1 MARRPRARAKGIA
14 AAAAALSLLFA
25 APAAA
30 NPSITE
36 YSSGIS
42 GNSQPTGIARGPDG
56 AMWFTEYTAAKI
68 GRIDV
73 AGGVAENPPAGDRQ
87 LAAGS
92 FPIQIVAGSDGDLWF
107 TEAGDPGRIGRLD
120 PANGQLVGE
129 YPTPTVNSSPE
140 GITAGP
146 DGAIWFTESA
156 TDKIGRIDPAQATDG
171 TSTGMTEYVLPA
183 SPSGSNGPRDL
194 AFDAAGKLWITLNRD
209 AGGLDRL
216 DTAAAVAGTSAGITH
231 YDLPTAFTHPNG
243 IARGPDDRMWVA
255 EFGDGEVAKIDTAA
269 VTPDTSNG
277 ITEIAA
283 SGNPFHV
290 ATAGDGDM
298 WFTQN
303 QSNQLF
309 RLPPAASSGTTLDP
323 SDGITGDPT
332 DAASD
337 AAGNLWFTEPN
348 TADPSAPKIGEVHLA
363 TPTAPAPGS
372 PTVSGTAQSGQV
384 LTCHPDAAHWTGQ
397 PAPGFTYQ
405 WLHDGGDIAGATA
418 STYVASDADVAHQV
432 ACKVTGTNASGSAT
446 ATSAAVTVAAASPG
460 GGPPPSPSLTDT
472 TPNARVG
479 KPAMLSAAG
488 TTFSGGQIAASYS
501 FAIGATTATC
511 SGYDPVLAVHAT
523 QAATTPATLTVTSNT
538 GTTATATTS
547 LTVGAAT
554 GLKKLTVPSAQVLS
568 NPKKFAGKS
577 LKDALGIV
585 GMECEPAAGPSGTAS
600 HPGSRSASSYI
611 GQAQPVATNAQVAAG
626 CTGPSNDVI
635 VGIVDGLGCF
645 QQVKFADLAAPERR
659 IACNHLAAKIRLRNC
674 RSFLD
679 SEEVERL
686 IIATATGN
694 SGSKVA
700 TGPSTSHLPLLFDEF
715 WVSKGPVSIDG
726 LEIDP
731 VGGSEIVLA
740 RAGLEQS
747 DFAKSDAAFLI
758 SSDAMVRVGG
768 LPITL
773 QVPDYSAAY
782 QQGKALASC
791 GQDVATAIKNGDLSA
806 ADCLGSLSVPSLTDV
821 TNAFKLPNIHGP
833 IDLGVGPQ
841 DLGIELGSF
850 EVPKDVLPL
859 PVLPELPLSGKIQVN
874 LTGLDAASV
883 AIHVELPILSD
894 TGGHGLTGD
903 TKLAIDNVHG
913 LQVDALDIDVPS
925 LAQLGLARLRG
936 LHFTYRKPSHYEGR
950 GTIDLSDVIHGNVT
964 AHVLFDKGSF
974 QSGDVNYASPTGDG
988 FPLFGPLFLTQLGAG
1003 LTVNPHTH
1011 VNGHALLSVGPSVT
1025 NNGCGALGIDGNV
1038 ALDFGNP
1045 WSLDATGAASIL
1057 CKKLGPSKRF
1067 HADSDG
1073 HFSYSEDFDYPI
1085 ADLAQVHGSLGGSAY
1100 LNTNTGQLDFQLDG
1114 SYQAHG
1120 SINECVG
1127 ADPFKA
1133 CVGASFDASALATLA
1148 LGLHGGKAVG
1158 GTGLC
1163 LHLNTPIGGFDVGA
1177 GIKDLPN
1184 ALLAAATDNFPAV
1197 LSRADILVSGCNVS
1211 AWQLIPNQAG
1221 AARAGVHAAASV
1233 TEPAGQKVALIGL
1246 QGQGGAPKVVLD
1258 GPGGKKIDAFSDG
1271 ISTDGGALIVRQAAT
1286 GHTLVEIPHAAAGTW
1301 TVTPMAGSAPVQFV
1315 EKAHALP
1322 VPKVQARVTG
1332 RGLARVLHYR
1342 FTRQPGLAVRF
1353 FEGVDG
1359 GEQPIGPNAV
1369 KNTSGTIRFA
1379 PAIGSGGMR
1388 SIDAHVTRDS
1398 VALPRFVVA
1407 RYHPGTIRPGRASH
1421 ITVRHRGKRWQ
1432 IAWRAPAHATSQ
1444 LVTIRFVDGAQVLLT
1459 AGGSQHSLV
1468 LAAKLDHDRQ
1478 PTAVQIVGLRGQARG
1493 PAASVRARVRRRR

>member
-1 MARRPRARAKGIA
+1 MCGQMARRPRVRAKVFA
-14 AAAAALSLLFA
+14 AAAAFALLVA

-42 GNSQPTGIARGPDG
+42 GGAAPTGIARGPDG
-56 AMWFTEYTAAKI
+56 AMWFTEHDTAKI
-68 GRIDV
+68 GRIDPG
-73 AGGVAENPPAGDRQ
+73 GGVTEDPPTGDRQ

-92 FPIQIVAGSDGDLWF
+92 APTQIVAGPDGDLWF
-107 TEAGDPGRIGRLD
+107 TETGNATIGRLD
-120 PANGQLVGE
+120 PSTGLLRGE
-129 YPTPTVNSSPE
+129 YPTPTGSSGPE

-156 TDKIGRIDPAQATDG
+156 KDRIGRIDPAQATDG
-171 TSTGMTEYVLPA
+171 ATTGITEYPLPA

-194 AFDAAGKLWITLNRD
+194 AFDAAGKLWATLD
-209 AGGLDRL
+209 HDGGLDRL
-216 DTAAAVAGTSAGITH
+216 DPSSASPGTTNGVTH
-231 YDLPTAFTHPNG
+231 YDLPTAFTSPNG
-243 IARGPDDRMWVA
+243 IARGPASTMWVA
-255 EFGDGEVAKIDTAA
+255 EFGDGEVAKVDTTA
-269 VTPDTSNG
+269 VSPNTSNG
-277 ITEIAA
+277 ITEFPAT
-283 SGNPFHV
+283 GFPFHV
-290 ATAGDGDM
+290 AGGTADGDM

-303 QSNQLF
+303 QAGQLF
-309 RLPPAASSGTTLDP
+309 RFDPGTSTGTTLDA

-337 AAGNLWFTEPN
+337 AAGNLWFTEPM
-348 TADPSAPKIGEVHLA
+348 AAKVGEVHLA
-363 TPTAPAPGS
+363 TPAAPTPGS
-372 PTVSGTAQSGQV
+372 PTISGTAQSGQV
-384 LTCHPDAAHWTGQ
+384 LTCNPDASHWTGQ

-405 WLHDGGDIAGATA
+405 WLRDGADIAGATA
-418 STYVASDADVAHQV
+418 STYVAGDADVAHQV
-432 ACKVTGTNASGSAT
+432 ACKVTGANASGSAT
-446 ATSAAVTVAAASPG
+446 ATSAAVTVAAASSG
-460 GGPPPSPSLTDT
+460 GGPPPSPSLTET

-488 TTFSGGQIAASYS
+488 TTFSGGQSPASYS

-511 SGYDPVLAVHAT
+511 PGYDPVLAVHAT

-538 GTTATATTS
+538 GATATATTS

-585 GMECEPAAGPSGTAS
+585 GMECEPASGPSGAAS
-600 HPGSRSASSYI
+600 HAGSRSPSSYA
-611 GQAQPVATNAQVAAG
+611 GQLQPVATNAQVPPG
-626 CTGPSNDVI
+626 CTGPSNEVI

-679 SEEVERL
+679 SDEVERL
-686 IIATATGN
+686 IIQIATGN
-694 SGSKVA
+694 SGQKVA
-700 TGPSTSHLPLLFDEF
+700 TGPGTSHIPLLFDEF

-768 LPITL
+768 LPISL
-773 QVPDYSAAY
+773 QVPNYAAAY

-874 LTGLDAASV
+874 LTGFDAASV

-894 TGGHGLTGD
+894 AGGHGLTGD

-974 QSGDVNYASPTGDG
+974 QSGDVNYASPTGNG

-1011 VNGHALLSVGPSVT
+1011 VDGHALLSVGPAVT

-1045 WSLDATGAASIL
+1045 WALDATGAASIL
-1057 CKKLGPSKRF
+1057 CKKLGPSKKF

-1100 LNTNTGQLDFQLDG
+1100 LNTNTGQLDFQIDG
-1114 SYQAHG
+1114 NYQAHG

-1163 LHLNTPIGGFDVGA
+1163 LHLSTPIGGFDVGA

-1221 AARAGVHAAASV
+1221 AARAGAHAAASV

-1258 GPGGKKIDAFSDG
+1258 GPGGKKIDASSDG

-1322 VPKVQARVTG
+1322 APKIQARVTG
-1332 RGLARVLHYR
+1332 RGLTRVLNYR

-1369 KNTSGTIRFA
+1369 KKATGTIRFA

-1388 SIDAHVTRDS
+1388 TIDAHVTRDG
-1398 VALPRFVVA
+1398 VALPRVVVA
-1407 RYHPGTIRPGRASH
+1407 RYHPGTIRPGRASR
-1421 ITVRHRGKRWQ
+1421 ITVRHRGKHWQ

-1459 AGGSQHSLV
+1459 ARGSQHSLV

-1493 PAASVRARVRRRR
+1493 PVASVRARVRRRR